1 MNVNKPESFPEG
13 LLEAMADSSVNL
25 VPSSDDG
32 TIQERLRA
40 QMQADALRPLS
51 SERDADGEPQAPL
64 KVAPID
70 PEVVE
75 EVARFLRLGVSR
87 TFELVFSSV

>member
-13 LLEAMADSSVNL
+13 LLEALADSSVNL
-25 VPSSDDG
+25 VPSSDDS
-32 TIQERLRA
+32 TIHERLRA

-51 SERDADGEPQAPL
+51 SERDGDGESQAPL

-70 PEVVE
+70 PEIVE
-75 EVARFLRLGVSR
+75 EVACFLRLGVSR
-87 TFELVFSSV
+87 TFELIFSSV